1 MYSQRSTEG
10 RTFDFQEG
18 IYFGFKIKTNIPLDK
33 QDALIDGAGKANED
47 MADKLAEY
55 FHNSPELWMD
65 LQKKFDEYKM
75 KLQKG

>member
-1 MYSQRSTEG
+1 MRRIIRNAIQCKRSGDTIESVNVH
-10 RTFDFQEG
+10 DQE
-18 IYFGFKIKTNIPLDK
+18 PV
-33 QDALIDGAGKANED
+33 D